1 LICEKNLITIMT
13 EIVQADMGTNGGIL
27 NNNSILLVEDEPEL
41 REFLTS
47 VFEENGYKTISV
59 DAGKKAFDVLES
71 FKPSLMILDHN
82 LPDIKGS
89 QILTRLRSDIKW
101 ADIPVVFLTAV
112 NNEDTIVNAF
122 DNGAD
127 DYIEKPF
134 SVNVL
139 LRRVKA
145 VLNRYNEKANSPT
158 SNIMKKGDLEIDFDS
173 YKVKIDGTNL
183 EITLM
188 EFNIL
193 KELMKADGKPLSREA
208 LIQRING
215 SSTSVTERTI
225 DVHICAI
232 RKKLNIF
239 GKTIETIR
247 GVGYRLHS

>member
-1 LICEKNLITIMT
+1 M
-13 EIVQADMGTNGGIL
+13 

-41 REFLTS
+41 RDFLTS
-47 VFEENGYKTISV
+47 VFEENGYKTIAV
-59 DAGKKAFDVLES
+59 NAGKKAFEVLES
-71 FKPSLMILDHN
+71 FTPNLMILDHN

-89 QILTRLRSDIKW
+89 QILDRLKADAKYSDV
-101 ADIPVVFLTAV
+101 PVVFLTAV
-112 NNEDTIVNAF
+112 NNEDNIVNAF
-122 DNGAD
+122 DMGAD

-134 SVNVL
+134 SVNIL

-145 VLNRYNEKANSPT
+145 ILNRYREKVQSEGNVL
-158 SNIMKKGDLEIDFDS
+158 KKGDLEVDFDS
-173 YKVKIDGTNL
+173 YKVKIAGKNL

-193 KELMKADGKPLSREA
+193 KELLKADGKPLSRES

-215 SSTSVTERTI
+215 STSVTERTI

-232 RKKLNIF
+232 RKKLNTH

-247 GVGYRLHS
+247 GVGYRLHL

>member
-1 LICEKNLITIMT
+1 
-13 EIVQADMGTNGGIL
+13 V
-27 NNNSILLVEDEPEL
+27 NNSSILLVEDEPEL

-59 DAGKKAFDVLES
+59 EGGKKAFEVLAS

-89 QILTRLRSDIKW
+89 QILTTLKSDLKFS
-101 ADIPVVFLTAV
+101 DIPVLFLTAV
-112 NNEDTIVNAF
+112 NNEDNIVNAF
-122 DNGAD
+122 DMGAD

-139 LRRVKA
+139 LRRIKA
-145 VLNRYNEKANSPT
+145 VLNRYHDKTQSSS

-173 YKVKIDGTNL
+173 YKVKINGNNL
-183 EITLM
+183 DITLM
-188 EFNIL
+188 EFNII
-193 KELMKADGKPLSREA
+193 KELLKADGKPLSREA
-208 LIQRING
+208 LIHRING
-215 SSTSVTERTI
+215 QTSVTERTI

-232 RKKLNIF
+232 RKKLNTV

-247 GVGYRLHS
+247 GVGYRLHV

>member
-1 LICEKNLITIMT
+1 M
-13 EIVQADMGTNGGIL
+13 
-27 NNNSILLVEDEPEL
+27 NNNILLVEDESEL
-41 REFLTS
+41 RDFLTN
-47 VFEENGYKTISV
+47 VFEENGYKTVAVS
-59 DAGKKAFDVLES
+59 AGKKAFEALET
-71 FKPSLMILDHN
+71 FTPNLMILDHN

-89 QILTRLRSDIKW
+89 QILDQIKSNSRF
-101 ADIPVVFLTAV
+101 ADVPVVFLTAV
-112 NNEDTIVNAF
+112 NSEDNIVNAF
-122 DNGAD
+122 DMGAD

-145 VLNRYNEKANSPT
+145 VLNRYQDKAQT
-158 SNIMKKGDLEIDFDS
+158 TGNILKKGDLEVDFDS
-173 YKVKIDGTNL
+173 YKVKIAGQNL

-193 KELMKADGKPLSREA
+193 KELLKADGKPLSREG

-215 SSTSVTERTI
+215 STSVTERTI

-232 RKKLNIF
+232 RKKLNTH

-247 GVGYRLHS
+247 GVGYRLQL